1 MVKDEN
7 NQPNQ
12 SIYQSTAA
20 SDNIIRLFKSRRLII
35 WNTFGFAV
43 LSVIIAL
50 ILPKW
55 YASYSEIITAESTT
69 QSFISMLSGIPAA
82 EFGLGSLSEDISS
95 YIAIL
100 ESRSLRQ
107 KTVEKFD
114 LVNRYDSRDV
124 EFAIE
129 ALGDNTLLEVTDEG
143 TLIILVYD
151 KDPVMA
157 RDMVV
162 FMLEELDRKNI
173 ALSTEL
179 GKFNRTF
186 LEERLE
192 QNKEDLTVAE
202 DKLRSFQER
211 YGLIDVPNQIL
222 SAIEVYSD
230 IYTQKVQAEIQ
241 YKVASSTFAE
251 NDPKVMQYKI
261 IIDELEGFLEEIN
274 IAAGKDIKIIGFEE
288 LPEFA
293 LEYARLYREV
303 ELQSRIME
311 FILPQYEQAR
321 MEESKNIP
329 SLQIID
335 YPQIPINKARPQRAL
350 IVIGTTFMAF
360 IMSILY
366 VLLEY
371 RTRELRYQ
379 LKRD

>member
-7 NQPNQ
+7 NQSNQ
-12 SIYQSTAA
+12 LKSPSAAA
-20 SDNIIRLFKSRRLII
+20 SDNIFQLFKRRRLII
-35 WNTFGFAV
+35 WNTTGFAV

-69 QSFISMLSGIPAA
+69 QSFISMLSGIPTA

-114 LVNRYDSRDV
+114 LVNRYDSRDI
-124 EFAIE
+124 EFAME

-143 TLIILVYD
+143 TLIVSVYD

-173 ALSTEL
+173 ALSSEL

-192 QNKEDLTVAE
+192 QNKEDLEAAE
-202 DKLRSFQER
+202 DRLRVFQEQ

-222 SAIEVYSD
+222 AAIEVYSD

-241 YKVASSTFAE
+241 FKVASATFAA
-251 NDPKVMQYKI
+251 NDPKVLQYKL
-261 IIDELEGFLEEIN
+261 IIDELEGFLKEVN
-274 IAAGKDIKIIGFEE
+274 IAAGKDINIIGFEE
-288 LPEFA
+288 FPELA
-293 LEYARLYREV
+293 LEYARLFREV

-335 YPQIPINKARPQRAL
+335 YPQIPINKAKPQRAL
-350 IVIGTTFMAF
+350 IVISTTFMAF

-371 RTRELRYQ
+371 RTRELRYR